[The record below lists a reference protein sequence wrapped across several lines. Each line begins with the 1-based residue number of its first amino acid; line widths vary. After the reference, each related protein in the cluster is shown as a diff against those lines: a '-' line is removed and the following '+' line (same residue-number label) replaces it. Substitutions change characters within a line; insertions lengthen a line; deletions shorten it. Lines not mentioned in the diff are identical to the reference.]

1 MASEQDDHLRLDH
14 NNNDE
19 FLTCLERIAKEIPVL
34 RELLTINPVSCQIFS
49 YLNCHYE
56 LVQIFFEI
64 FNYTQMLQIY
74 DKTFREN
81 LYDRLY
87 CVNTL
92 IH

>member
-1 MASEQDDHLRLDH
+1 
-14 NNNDE
+14 
-19 FLTCLERIAKEIPVL
+19 V
-34 RELLTINPVSCQIFS
+34 RELFTTNPVSRQIFS
-49 YLNCHYE
+49 YCNCHYE

-64 FNYTQMLQIY
+64 FNYPQMLQIY

-81 LYDRLY
+81 LYDRPY